1 MNIIHYQKREFVLKK
16 IGMLI
21 IVIMVIVFGYKG
33 YGYLEFRSKNAVSD
47 AGFVKS
53 DSLSILNFKVGGKI
67 D

>member
-1 MNIIHYQKREFVLKK
+1 LKK